1 MHRETDTLGPLG
13 PKREKGF
20 AMTPHTAVPMSYAH
34 ERYLGR
40 PSCPKCGELIMA
52 PDFSEYLKNE
62 ASIRHWSCDGCEYEF
77 KTLIKLPKR

>member
-1 MHRETDTLGPLG
+1 MTL
-13 PKREKGF
+13 
-20 AMTPHTAVPMSYAH
+20 HTAVPMSYAH

-77 KTLIKLPKR
+77 KTLIKFPKR

>member
-1 MHRETDTLGPLG
+1 MTL
-13 PKREKGF
+13 
-20 AMTPHTAVPMSYAH
+20 HTAVPMSYAH

-62 ASIRHWSCDGCEYEF
+62 ASIVIYGHVMDASTSSRH
-77 KTLIKLPKR
+77 